1 MPISSLF
8 NACRIALITVIL
20 LLVIAPEHT
29 QASLGISEFSAN
41 SSESFPDEEEDFPD
55 WIELHNTANTN
66 ISTRGYALTDNPD
79 LPRKWP
85 MPDTIIAAGKYLVVF
100 ASGKNHITPGEELHS
115 NFSLGNEGEYLAL
128 TGPESDEPVDE
139 FNYPKQFYAISY
151 GKNGYFSMPTPGTV
165 NTPVSYTDYV
175 RDTNFSSTRG
185 LFENPFTLEIS
196 TNTSEAK
203 IFYTTD
209 FTVPSSDNG
218 TLYTQPLSITT
229 TTVIRA
235 IATAPGMVSSNID
248 TQTYIFPED
257 VINQPET
264 PQGFPR
270 TWGIDNSTN
279 NGNTGLPRPADY
291 EMDPDI
297 ITQFGAQSVIE
308 ALRHHPTISLIM
320 KPDDLFN
327 ESSNSSTG
335 GIYSNP
341 YGGTGNQFL
350 PGWGTPQEWE
360 RPGSVEFI
368 NFNDIAGK
376 QVDCGVRIAG
386 NYARHPNRYKHHL
399 RVTFR
404 RKYGPAKLQAQ
415 LFSRTSVNTF
425 DDLIL
430 RGGNSESWTFPG
442 SSGNGPGTRGN
453 VQYMR
458 DQFYKDSQVAMGHL
472 SANQEYFHLYI
483 NGLYW
488 GFYTLIERVDAHFL
502 SQHLGG
508 TEDDYDVFKQNNVL
522 SDGMRDD
529 WETMYAI
536 SRSGLFGTANYN
548 AIQNYLDVDNLI
560 DYVLF
565 NFYAGNVDWRNNWRA
580 GRKRA
585 AGEGFRFF
593 MWDGERGLGDQSGNS
608 TYTFDSTGR
617 NWNYHATELHQDLTS
632 NIDYRMR
639 FADHIQR
646 ELFNDGSLTAK
657 NSKARYNARAD
668 EIRPSLIAESAR
680 WGDRQRPN
688 NPYTI
693 ENEWKAELQWLND
706 VFFALRTDVVMNQF
720 RGKGLYPEVPAPTLN
735 VHGGH
740 VEKGVPLHITS
751 ESTSIYFTTDGSDPR
766 LSRGAVNP
774 AAQIISGGGGEETVL
789 IHAGGPWRY
798 DDSGNDLG
806 AIWRDP
812 EFDDTLWSKGSAPLG
827 FGLINGTTL
836 ETIINPLRNITV
848 YFRQSFALNQAA
860 TLTAANCKAQ
870 IDGGAIIYI
879 NGTEMIRDNMPSGAV
894 TYFTRSSSDGNEGDF
909 DNFPFSPQL
918 LTEGTNTIAAELHNI
933 SAGSSDMV
941 FDLSLSAVKPSGPT
955 MIIDKPLTIR
965 ARSYENGD
973 WSALTEATFT
983 TGAAADPENLVI
995 SEIHYNPAGT
1005 SEDGEFIELFNIS
1018 DTQISLAGV
1027 RFSAGIHY
1035 EFSAQQTLAPGEH
1048 LTLTPSEYS
1057 GQLDNG
1063 GETITILAG
1072 DDSIIRDFRYDDSA
1086 PWPASTDGTG
1096 YSLVLAN
1103 PASNPD
1109 HSLAQSWL
1117 PGNVPGGSPGTD
1129 ARICFDATPGIDAV
1143 VFFLGS
1149 SPFTTMLEGDNVIVG
1164 IPRIL
1169 SAKGA
1174 DVSIE
1179 ISTDLESWDANK
1191 AIFQG
1196 YSSHNGNTST
1206 MLWSFPQSHQTV
1218 FARARITYN
1227 GQ

>member
-1 MPISSLF
+1 MPSFIHVCFL
-8 NACRIALITVIL
+8 LPITATL
-20 LLVIAPEHT
+20 LLVLACEHA
-29 QASLGISEFSAN
+29 QASLKITEFSAN
-41 SSESFPDEEEDFPD
+41 SSESFPDGDDDFPD
-55 WIELHNTANTN
+55 WIELHNTANLS
-66 ISTRGYALTDNPD
+66 IRTRGYALTDNPD

-85 MPDTIIAAGKYLVVF
+85 IPDTILRAGEHLVVF
-100 ASGKNHITPGEELHS
+100 ASGKDHITPGEELHS
-115 NFSLGNEGEYLAL
+115 NFSLDSEADYLAL
-128 TGPESDEPVDE
+128 TGPDGDQPVDE

-151 GKNGYFSMPTPGTV
+151 GKEGYFSIPTPGTA
-165 NTPVSYTDYV
+165 NAPVSYTDYV
-175 RDTNFSSTRG
+175 RDTKFSSTRG
-185 LFENPFTLEIS
+185 LFEAPFTLEIS
-196 TNTSEAK
+196 TKTSAAR

-209 FTVPSSDNG
+209 FTPPSPDNG
-218 TLYTQPLSITT
+218 TLYTQPLLIST

-235 IATAPGMVSSNID
+235 IATSPGMVSSNID
-248 TQTYIFPED
+248 TQSYIFPGD
-257 VINQPET
+257 VISQPES
-264 PQGFPR
+264 PAGFPR
-270 TWGIDNSTN
+270 TWGIDNSTS
-279 NGNTGLPRPADY
+279 NGSTGLPRPADY

-308 ALRHHPTISLIM
+308 GLRHHPAISLIM
-320 KPDDLFN
+320 KPGDLFN
-327 ESSNSSTG
+327 ESSDSAIG

-350 PGWGTPQEWE
+350 PGWGTPEEWE

-368 NFNDIAGK
+368 NFNNIDGK

-399 RVTFR
+399 RITFR
-404 RKYGPAKLQAQ
+404 RKYGPAKLQAR
-415 LFSRTSVNTF
+415 LFSRTSVDTF

-442 SSGNGPGTRGN
+442 SSGNGPATRGN

-508 TEDDYDVFKQNNVL
+508 NEDDYDVFKQNNVL

-529 WETMYAI
+529 WETMYAL
-536 SRSGLFGTANYN
+536 SRSGLSGTANYN
-548 AIQNYLDVDNLI
+548 AIQNYLNVDNLI

-580 GRKRA
+580 GRRRA

-617 NWNYHATELHQDLTS
+617 NWNYHATELHQDLTA

-646 ELFNDGSLTAK
+646 GLFNDGPLTAK
-657 NSKARYNARAD
+657 HSKDRYNARAD

-706 VFFALRTDVVMNQF
+706 VFFPLRTDVVMNQF
-720 RGKGLYPEVPAPTLN
+720 RTKHLYPEVPSPTFNL
-735 VHGGH
+735 HGGH
-740 VEKGVPLHITS
+740 VEKGFPLRISS
-751 ESTSIYFTTDGSDPR
+751 ETALIYFTTDGSDPR

-774 AAQIISGGGGEETVL
+774 AAQIISGGGGEETVP
-789 IHAGGPWRY
+789 IPAGGEWRY

-806 AIWRDP
+806 EIWREP
-812 EFDDTLWSKGSAPLG
+812 EFHDTLWSKGGAPLG

-836 ETIINPLRNITV
+836 ETIINPSRNITV
-848 YFRQSFALNQAA
+848 YFRQHFELNEVA
-860 TLTAANCKAQ
+860 TLTAARCKAQ
-870 IDGGAIIYI
+870 IDGGAIVYI
-879 NGTEMIRDNMPSGAV
+879 NGTEIIRDNMPSGAV

-909 DNFPFSPQL
+909 DNFSFSRQVL
-918 LTEGTNTIAAELHNI
+918 KEGTNTIAAELHNI

-941 FDLSLSAVKPSGPT
+941 FDLSLSVIKPSGSS
-955 MIIDKPLTIR
+955 MIINKPITIR
-965 ARSYENGD
+965 ARSYENGN
-973 WSALTEATFT
+973 WSASTEATFT
-983 TGAAADPENLVI
+983 TGTAAAPENLVV

-1005 SEDGEFIELFNIS
+1005 SEEGEFIELLNIS

-1035 EFSAQQTLAPGEH
+1035 AFAAQEMLAPGEY
-1048 LTLTPSEYS
+1048 LILTPSEYT

-1072 DDSIIRDFRYDDSA
+1072 DDSIIREFRYDDSN
-1086 PWPASTDGTG
+1086 PWPASPDGTG

-1117 PGNVPGGSPGTD
+1117 PGNVQGGSPGTD
-1129 ARICFDATPGIDAV
+1129 ARICFDTTPGINAI

-1149 SPFTTMLEGDNVIVG
+1149 SPFTTNLENGNVIVG
-1164 IPRIL
+1164 IPRML
-1169 SAKGA
+1169 AAKGA

-1191 AIFQG
+1191 AVFQG
-1196 YSSHNGNTST
+1196 YSGHKGNTST
-1206 MLWSFPQSHQTV
+1206 MLWSFPQSHKTV
-1218 FARARITYN
+1218 FARVRITAN
-1227 GQ
+1227 AW